1 MTWVWILSLGLVGLF
16 LSAFF
21 SGSETGFYR
30 ATRLRLVLDAMGGD
44 YVSRG
49 LLWLTNHPSIFVA
62 TTLVGNN
69 LANYLTSLAIVL
81 GAQAVVTTPG
91 HAAELLAPLVLAPLL
106 FVYGELLP
114 KSLFLK
120 APNRLL
126 RRGAPLF
133 LAFTLLFLPVS
144 AMLWGLNKLLA
155 RLVGQSFEEAR
166 LGLARREL
174 RRVMD
179 EGHQAGILY
188 PSQRHL
194 AQGIFALAGDRVT
207 RFLTPLR
214 EMPRA
219 RTDMTRDDVLRLAGR
234 YRVSVVPVE
243 SPEGPGRLA
252 GYVRVIELATSPT
265 EALAPLHPLI
275 EIPTEATHLD
285 ALMRLQ
291 TARESL
297 ARVVDDRGETLGV
310 VSIDRL
316 REPLLPSRR
325 PTGGSP
331 TTGRPTASPHR

>member
-1 MTWVWILSLGLVGLF
+1 MSWVWIISLGLVGLF

-30 ATRLRLVLDAMGGD
+30 ATRIRLVLDAMGGD
-44 YVSRG
+44 YFSRG
-49 LLWLTNHPSIFVA
+49 LLWLTNHPSTFVA

-69 LANYLTSLAIVL
+69 LANYVTSLAIVI
-81 GAQAVVTTPG
+81 GTQAVVNSPG

-114 KSLFLK
+114 KSMFLE

-133 LAFTLLFLPVS
+133 LLFTLLFLPVS
-144 AMLWGLNKLLA
+144 AMLWLLNKLLA
-155 RLVGQSFEEAR
+155 RLVGQSLEEAR
-166 LGLARREL
+166 LGMARREL
-174 RRVMD
+174 RRVVD

-188 PSQRHL
+188 PSQLHL
-194 AQGIFALAGDRVT
+194 AQGIFGLAGQPIT
-207 RFLTPLR
+207 RFVTPLGQ
-214 EMPRA
+214 MPRA
-219 RTDMTRDDVLRLAGR
+219 RADMSRDDVLRLAGR
-234 YRVSVVPVE
+234 YRMPIVPIE
-243 SPEGPGRLA
+243 SPQGPDTLA
-252 GYVRVIELATSPT
+252 GYLRVIELGISSKETLEPV
-265 EALAPLHPLI
+265 HPLV
-275 EIPTEATHLD
+275 EIPASTTHLD

-297 ARVVDDRGETLGV
+297 ARVVGAAGETLGV

-325 PTGGSP
+325 GLT
-331 TTGRPTASPHR
+331 

>member
-1 MTWVWILSLGLVGLF
+1 MTWVWIISLGLVGLF

-69 LANYLTSLAIVL
+69 LANYLTSLAIVI
-81 GAQAVVTTPG
+81 GAQAVVNAPG
-91 HAAELLAPLVLAPLL
+91 HAAELLAPLALAPLL

-114 KSLFLK
+114 KSLFLR

-133 LAFTLLFLPVS
+133 LFFTLLFLPVS
-144 AMLWGLNKLLA
+144 AMLWTLNKLLA

-174 RRVMD
+174 RRMVD

-194 AQGIFALAGDRVT
+194 AQGIFGLAGKPVT
-207 RFLTPLR
+207 RFITPLR
-214 EMPRA
+214 QMPRA
-219 RTDMTRDDVLRLAGR
+219 RADMSREDVLRLAGR
-234 YRVSVVPVE
+234 HRVSIVPVE
-243 SPEGPGRLA
+243 SPDGPGTLA
-252 GYVRVIELATSPT
+252 GYVRVIEVALSGS
-265 EALAPLHPLI
+265 EALEPLHPLV
-275 EIPTEATHLD
+275 EIPASATHLD

-297 ARVVDDRGETLGV
+297 ARVVGPSGETIGV

-316 REPLLPSRR
+316 REPLLPSRTPAR
-325 PTGGSP
+325 IIHECS
-331 TTGRPTASPHR
+331 